1 MPAARVLVTGASG
14 FIGRWSLPRL
24 RASGFDVHAV
34 STRARALAG
43 APEFRGTTV
52 HEADLLSAGGAAG
65 LIRALRPSHLLHFA
79 WIATPGVY
87 ADSPLNERWLDASRA
102 LLHEFLACGGARVV
116 VAGTCA
122 EYAPAGREP
131 CIEDRT
137 PLADA
142 AGEIPSPYARCKLE
156 LQRELM
162 RAARTAGASSAWGRV
177 FLQFG
182 PHEPAPRLV
191 PSVIRRL
198 LNGEDAPCSHGRQV
212 RGFLHV
218 ADVGDAFAAL
228 LASRVEGAVNVGS
241 DRSITIA
248 GLIDAIAARI
258 GGPGRVLR
266 GARPAPADEPAVLV
280 ADATRLRREVG
291 WTPSFGLDA
300 AIEDTI
306 DWWRGELRR

>member
-1 MPAARVLVTGASG
+1 MPAARVLVTGAGG

-24 RASGFDVHAV
+24 RASGYDVHAV
-34 STRARALAG
+34 STRARALAD
-43 APEFRGTTV
+43 APELRGVTV
-52 HEADLLSAGGAAG
+52 HEADLLSSGGPEG

-87 ADSPLNERWLDASRA
+87 AHSPLNDRWLDASRA
-102 LLHEFLACGGARVV
+102 LLHAFLGAGGARVV

-122 EYAPAGREP
+122 EYAPSGPGP
-131 CIEDRT
+131 CVEDRT
-137 PLADA
+137 PLADT
-142 AGEIPSPYARCKLE
+142 AGRVPSPYARCKLE
-156 LQRELM
+156 LQRELAHAT
-162 RAARTAGASSAWGRV
+162 RVAGASSAWGRV

-182 PHEPAPRLV
+182 PHEPPARLV
-191 PSVIRRL
+191 PSVIRPL
-198 LNGEDAPCSHGRQV
+198 LRGEDVPCSHGRQV

-258 GGPGRVLR
+258 DRSGRIRR
-266 GARPAPADEPAVLV
+266 GAIPAPADEPPVLV
-280 ADATRLRREVG
+280 ADVPRLRREVV
-291 WTPSFGLDA
+291 WVPSFGLEA
-300 AIEDTI
+300 AIDDTI
-306 DWWRGELRR
+306 DWWRARLRQ